1 MGTVIDPLSN
11 DADWALIADILDQ
24 FKRDTFYLN
33 NHRGE
38 WMGEHPDH
46 WAIVFKEELVSI
58 SPTLEEAI
66 CAAEGKGIPC
76 NLAAVEYLSSKP
88 HDLILWR
95 R

>member
-1 MGTVIDPLSN
+1 MGTAINPLSN
-11 DADWALIADILDQ
+11 EEDWAFIADILDQ

-38 WMGEHPDH
+38 WMEDHPDH

-58 SPTLEEAI
+58 SPTLEEAMGT
-66 CAAEGKGIPC
+66 AEGKGIPC

-88 HDLILWR
+88 YDLILCR